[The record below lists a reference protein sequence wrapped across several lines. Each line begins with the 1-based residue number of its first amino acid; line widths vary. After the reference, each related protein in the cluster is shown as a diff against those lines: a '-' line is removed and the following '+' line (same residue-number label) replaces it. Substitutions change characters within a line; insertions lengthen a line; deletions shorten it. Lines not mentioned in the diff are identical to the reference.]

1 MEPAANHNTAHT
13 TATSGPITEAT
24 ATNTIGGDPSALDAS
39 KNGGKIED
47 STPTTHENLT
57 RANTSENKNDK
68 KKDEQQFDGS
78 DKKKDEVVDE
88 SMLLTGKKLA
98 LAHTGFLLA
107 MFCVAL
113 DQTIVATA
121 LPKLASQFNALDQ
134 LTWVV
139 SAYFLTQ
146 AGLMLTFGQILT
158 IAPSKW
164 VYFTCILQFEIGS
177 LICAVA
183 QSMDVLI
190 FGRAYQ
196 GIGASGIFVSIYTI
210 LSQITRLEQRPLL
223 FGTFGGIWGIASVI
237 GPLLGGVLTD
247 RSTWRW
253 CFYINLPFGAI
264 SLATVLLFQPTN
276 PPPPSPLYT
285 SEATTIQKW
294 LSLDWI
300 GSFLS
305 LATIVCLLLPLQW
318 GGVSRPWNDKI
329 IIVLFVLFAILL
341 FAFLSW
347 EKYKGTRAMM
357 PLRLLRRRTQLGA
370 SLMMFFMLIPFFGAM
385 YYLPLFYQAKG
396 RTAAQSGIDIVPFMV
411 GAVAFGFVSGGIV
424 NVTGHYL
431 TMMVVGPLLAAVAS
445 GLFFTVDEQTSNAKL
460 IGYQFLFGTG
470 LGFALQLPVV
480 ALQAEYA
487 EKPELIPQ
495 ATSLLTFLQLL
506 GGVVGIAIAGTMF
519 NNQLTKQLSRYLVS
533 SSSSSSSTGI
543 LTQELIDAVTRS
555 ITAVFEPGLLQTE
568 EQRTVVVKSYMRAID
583 YTFIPF
589 VPACVLTSL
598 SALLIKNWNL
608 KQRGGA
614 ASAGGGGV

>member
-1 MEPAANHNTAHT
+1 MEPATTHNHAHT
-13 TATSGPITEAT
+13 TTTSGPITAAT
-24 ATNTIGGDPSALDAS
+24 ATTTTGGGDLSALDAS
-39 KNGGKIED
+39 KNSGTIADYGT
-47 STPTTHENLT
+47 STTNENLT
-57 RANTSENKNDK
+57 RVITSENKNDK
-68 KKDEQQFDGS
+68 KKDDRQFDGS
-78 DKKKDEVVDE
+78 EKKKKDEVVDE

-347 EKYKGTRAMM
+347 EKYKGKRAMM

-480 ALQAEYA
+480 TLQAEYA

-519 NNQLTKQLSRYLVS
+519 NNQLTKQLSRYLAS
-533 SSSSSSSTGI
+533 SSGTGI

-589 VPACVLTSL
+589 VPACVLTSA

-614 ASAGGGGV
+614 APAAGGGGV